1 MAPRKVYALTL
12 RKVRNYLEAQGVDI
26 GKLLEG
32 TELTTAAL
40 ENPYELISDA
50 QARQFYRNAIRL
62 CDDPG
67 AGLDVGWTTDMTEL
81 GSLGLMQLVAPSV
94 REAVQRTADNYRT
107 YYGLVD
113 YVVDDRGNNTVFR
126 LTCQEED
133 PLLRT
138 FLIDRFIG
146 VLQAGCEELVGP
158 EGKPDKVLLDYPPPK
173 HSKRYEEIL
182 RCPVQFGQPRCEVY
196 YPTRYLERELA
207 NYDPET
213 LQALEILQSRL
224 MNKLSADKDVV
235 AEVKLALRRTPGSFP
250 NLERVA
256 EGLAMSPRTLRR
268 KLGAANTRFQD
279 LLDAERQRVAE
290 EYLTTSELSV
300 QQIADLC
307 GFSDAQNFSQAF
319 MRWLSISPTEY
330 RRQQREQN
338 Q

>member
-12 RKVRNYLEAQGVDI
+12 RKVRAYLEAHGIDI
-26 GKLLEG
+26 GRLLEG
-32 TELTTAAL
+32 TELTTAAFK
-40 ENPYELISDA
+40 NPYDLISDT
-50 QARQFYRNAIRL
+50 QARQFYRNALRL
-62 CDDPG
+62 CDDPC
-67 AGLDVGWTTDMTEL
+67 AGLDIGWTTDMTEL

-113 YVVDDRGNNTVFR
+113 YVVDDRGDNTVFR

-133 PLLRT
+133 RSLRT

-158 EGKPDKVLLDYPPPK
+158 EGKPDKVLLDYSPPK

-182 RCPVQFGQPRCEVY
+182 RCPIQFGQPRCEVH
-196 YPTRYLERELA
+196 YPSRYLERELG

-213 LQALEILQSRL
+213 LQALEVLQSRL
-224 MNKLSADKDVV
+224 MTKLSAENDVV

-256 EGLAMSPRTLRR
+256 EGLTMSPRTLRR

-279 LLDAERQRVAE
+279 LLDAERRRVAE

-319 MRWLSISPTEY
+319 KRWLSISPTEY
-330 RRQQREQN
+330 RRQQRDHN